1 MRSVWHHRRLM
12 SIVALDSLEEI
23 LDVLGRQLGLTG
35 VTQAELTAEI
45 LLEVMNPWRIRGRGA
60 SCL

>member
-1 MRSVWHHRRLM
+1 M